1 VSAPQDEASSTA
13 DANDEAAEAPRDFR
27 SSLRP
32 PKPLDEDQ
40 LDDLAG
46 RIAAFPEPVA
56 ALAVGIE
63 IARAEGDAT
72 GVRKRLFELGIG
84 IVRYAFSVGLAA
96 LAQKLG
102 SAAAPRPLAEALSRA
117 ARVSDGQWCEL
128 SRNVATALRSH
139 DPQLVPALAFTS
151 QKPLTELVAA
161 RNDFIHR
168 GGTGDNALERLMAV
182 LDGTEA
188 LLAMPLRAVVSLEPP
203 TFETRVGTPL
213 RGGVW
218 RKVKGQLPA
227 GIEPGMVY
235 LVREGDKESWV
246 PLTPFLPLVDKRLL
260 LADAPHAAGKP
271 WRCSDPE
278 TGEHREHQQ
287 FDQAVRK
294 LVGEDKNAPREL
306 TDRPRL
312 VGRDAAIKALVR
324 AAEEAAQGSVRVELL
339 TGPFGLGRS
348 RIASAVVD
356 AAAGFGFGRVIDA
369 SCSIERR
376 APLRALRTAVEGA
389 KGLARLRE
397 ALDRALSS
405 AAAMTRAALD
415 AAIEA
420 IEEVLVEASLEE
432 PTVLQVDDAQWADEH
447 TLALLRLLTDRAIR
461 KARGKLLVVVT
472 VRDEPSPSVAL
483 RRFVGRVEQGI
494 GTGAARISIE
504 ALAPK
509 DASKLVQNVAPMA
522 PEIERMVVDGA
533 GGVPFFL
540 VQPLLVWNET
550 GALVWR
556 DGAWRPRDAS
566 ILKSS
571 VPGVRDLLR
580 ARLDSYFDPG
590 SDGERAAQHVLA
602 CVALYGAGLPVEQLV
617 AAAEAAG
624 TSERAAEQVLESLVE
639 SGLIVVRGDRQEHG
653 FAQEIVRQAV
663 LEDLQKKPWFRRLHR
678 ALLEAVSRGED
689 ADEHAT
695 FLATGYESLG
705 DREEAAHW
713 LGKAVASALASGA
726 FEQTIEL
733 AERLAKLAK
742 SATDRARAEMWAVD
756 ALYRAGRAAEAR
768 TRLEVIPLD
777 AVNDLG
783 VVLEARVLTLAI
795 AATLRHLPA
804 DHDPSLVAD
813 ADAHGD
819 LALRIETRLA
829 VARLV
834 RGKRGLAVAEEAI
847 ALAAQASL
855 DLRYRAL
862 AMRLELLIEVDPGDQ
877 VRLRRAAET
886 ARSAARELRSPWAE
900 LDADNYL
907 ACAQS
912 YTGEFAGAIALFES
926 IADRAKTFKFGTLHR
941 EVLVNIATT
950 NLRMGQPARAAS
962 AGKLAADT
970 ARAAGDPVVLTGA
983 QSVCADALLQVG
995 DLEAAEAAAN
1005 EAIEIAVAGGHD
1017 YHATV
1022 TLLRRAEIRA
1032 RLGDPGAHADAQ
1044 LAKTRAEATGD
1055 VDLITRAE
1063 LWSALHAAHPGE
1075 DDAAAASAR
1084 LGELVRA
1091 VDEKKASLRA
1101 PTRRLLEEARRS
1113 ASGLRDP

>member
-1 VSAPQDEASSTA
+1 MSAPQDEASSTG
-13 DANDEAAEAPRDFR
+13 DANDEAPEAPRDFR
-27 SSLRP
+27 ASLRP

-46 RIAAFPEPVA
+46 RIATFPEPVA

-63 IARAEGDAT
+63 VARAEGDAT

-102 SAAAPRPLAEALSRA
+102 GAAAPRPLAEALSRA

-128 SRNVATALRSH
+128 SRNVATALRGH

-168 GGTGDNALERLMAV
+168 GGPGDNALERLMAV

-188 LLAMPLRAVVSLEPP
+188 LLSMPLRAVVSLDPP

-218 RKVKGQLPA
+218 RKIKGQLPA
-227 GIEPGMVY
+227 GVEPGMVY

-306 TDRPRL
+306 TDRPRI

-324 AAEEAAQGSVRVELL
+324 AAEEAAQGSVRVALL
-339 TGPFGLGRS
+339 TGPFGVGRS
-348 RIASAVVD
+348 RIASAVAD

-389 KGLARLRE
+389 KGLGRLRE
-397 ALDRALSS
+397 AIDRALSS
-405 AAAMTRAALD
+405 DAAMTRAALD

-472 VRDEPSPSVAL
+472 VRDEPNPSVAL

-504 ALAPK
+504 ALAAK
-509 DASKLVQNVAPMA
+509 DASQLVQNVAPMA
-522 PEIERMVVDGA
+522 PEIERMVVEGA

-624 TSERAAEQVLESLVE
+624 TSERATEQALESLVE
-639 SGLIVVRGDRQEHG
+639 SGLIVVRGERQEHG
-653 FAQEIVRQAV
+653 FGQEIVRQAA

-678 ALLEAVSRGED
+678 ALLEAVSRGEK
-689 ADEHAT
+689 ADENAP
-695 FLATGYESLG
+695 FLAAGYESLG

-713 LGKAVASALASGA
+713 LAKAVASALSAGA
-726 FEQTIEL
+726 FEQAIDLADRLVKIARTT
-733 AERLAKLAK
+733 AERA
-742 SATDRARAEMWAVD
+742 SADLLAVD
-756 ALYRAGRAAEAR
+756 ALFREGRATEAR
-768 TRLEVIPLD
+768 TRLEAIALD
-777 AVNDLG
+777 AVEDRA

-795 AATLRHLPA
+795 AAILRHLPA
-804 DHDPSLVAD
+804 DHDPTLVAE
-813 ADAHGD
+813 ADIHGD

-834 RGKRGLAVAEEAI
+834 RGKRGLSLAEEAI
-847 ALAAQASL
+847 ALAAGATL

-862 AMRLELLIEVDPGDQ
+862 AMRLELLIEVDAGDQ
-877 VRLRRAAET
+877 ARLRRASQT
-886 ARSAARELRSPWAE
+886 AREAARELKSPWAE

-907 ACAQS
+907 AIARS
-912 YTGEFAGAIALFES
+912 NAGDFTGAIQLFES
-926 IADRAKTFKFGTLHR
+926 IAERAKALKFGTLER
-941 EVLVNIATT
+941 EVLVNTATT
-950 NLRMGQPARAAS
+950 YLRVGDPARAAS
-962 AGKLAADT
+962 TAQRAAEV
-970 ARAAGDPVVLTGA
+970 ARGAGDPVLLSGA
-983 QSVCADALLQVG
+983 LSVCADALLRLQELARARASI
-995 DLEAAEAAAN
+995 D
-1005 EAIEIAVAGGHD
+1005 EAIDITLPGRD
-1017 YHATV
+1017 YRATLA
-1022 TLLRRAEIRA
+1022 LLRRVEICERAGDEAQAARDATLARVIAEE
-1032 RLGDPGAHADAQ
+1032 GGNVDHS
-1044 LAKTRAEATGD
+1044 TRAS
-1055 VDLITRAE
+1055 
-1063 LWSALHAAHPGE
+1063 LWLALHAVRTSAP
-1075 DDAAAASAR
+1075 DALEQLREALTAASR
-1084 LGELVRA
+1084 
-1091 VDEKKASLRA
+1091 VDGSLRP
-1101 PTRRLLEEARRS
+1101 PTKRLADEARSLLERS
-1113 ASGLRDP
+1113 

>member
-1 VSAPQDEASSTA
+1 VSEPQDEQTA
-13 DANDEAAEAPRDFR
+13 KAEANDEAAEAPRDFR
-27 SSLRP
+27 ASMRP

-46 RIAAFPEPVA
+46 RIADLPEPVA

-63 IARAEGDAT
+63 VARAEGDAT

-96 LAQKLG
+96 LAYKLG
-102 SAAAPRPLAEALSRA
+102 GAAAPRPLAEALSRA

-128 SRNVATALRSH
+128 ARNVATALRGH
-139 DPQLVPALAFTS
+139 DPQLVPALGFTS
-151 QKPLTELVAA
+151 QKPLTELVSA

-168 GGTGDNALERLMAV
+168 GGPGDNALERLMAV

-188 LLAMPLRAVVSLEPP
+188 LLAVPLKAVVSLEPA

-218 RKVKGQLPA
+218 RKAKGQLPA
-227 GIEPGMVY
+227 GVEPGMVY

-260 LADAPHAAGKP
+260 LPDAPHAAGKP

-306 TDRPRL
+306 TDRPRI

-324 AAEEAAQGSVRVELL
+324 AAEEAAQGSVRVALL
-339 TGPFGLGRS
+339 TGPFGVGRS
-348 RIASAVVD
+348 RIASAVAD

-389 KGLARLRE
+389 KGLGRLRE
-397 ALDRALSS
+397 AIDRALSS
-405 AAAMTRAALD
+405 DAAMTRAALD

-447 TLALLRLLTDRAIR
+447 TLGLLRLLTDRAIR

-472 VRDEPSPSVAL
+472 VRDEPNPTVAL

-504 ALAPK
+504 SLAAK
-509 DASKLVQNVAPMA
+509 DASQLVQNVAPMA
-522 PEIERMVVDGA
+522 PEIERMVVEGA

-556 DGAWRPRDAS
+556 DGAWRPRDES

-602 CVALYGAGLPVEQLV
+602 CLALYGAGLPVEQLV

-624 TSERAAEQVLESLVE
+624 TSERATEQALESLVE

-678 ALLEAVSRGED
+678 ALLEAVSHAEN

-733 AERLAKLAK
+733 AERLTKIAK

-804 DHDPSLVAD
+804 DHDPNLVAD

-829 VARLV
+829 VARLA

-847 ALAAQASL
+847 TLAAQASL

-862 AMRLELLIEVDPGDQ
+862 AMRHELLIEVDPGDV
-877 VRLRRAAET
+877 VRLQRATDAM
-886 ARSAARELRSPWAE
+886 RGAARDLKSPWAE
-900 LDADNYL
+900 LDADNAL
-907 ACAQS
+907 ACARS
-912 YTGEFAGAIALFES
+912 YTGDFTDAIALFES
-926 IADRAKTFKFGTLHR
+926 IAGRAKNLRFGTLER
-941 EVLVNIATT
+941 EVLINVATCH
-950 NLRMGQPARAAS
+950 LRAGNAAAAS
-962 AGKLAADT
+962 EAAGKVAELA
-970 ARAAGDPVVLTGA
+970 RGAGDLGLLAGA
-983 QSVCADALLQVG
+983 QSVRADALLRTG
-995 DLEAAEAAAN
+995 DLARARAAID
-1005 EAIEIAVAGGHD
+1005 EAIEISLPGRD
-1017 YHATV
+1017 YRATLA
-1022 TLLRRAEIRA
+1022 LLRRMEISE
-1032 RLGDPGAHADAQ
+1032 
-1044 LAKTRAEATGD
+1044 K
-1055 VDLITRAE
+1055 
-1063 LWSALHAAHPGE
+1063 
-1075 DDAAAASAR
+1075 
-1084 LGELVRA
+1084 LGEAESAARDAKLARSIAEECRNTDHAVRA
-1091 VDEKKASLRA
+1091 ALWLAVHAMSTSAPDALELLRGA
-1101 PTRRLLEEARRS
+1101 LEEARNAD
-1113 ASGLRDP
+1113 ASLRPPTKRLVEEAHKLLPTS